1 MYCTLDI
8 DPTINIE
15 INKVLLLILRLA
27 DRLTTLNIQFVHRQY
42 TYS

>member
-15 INKVLLLILRLA
+15 INKVLLLLRLA

-42 TYS
+42 S

>member
-15 INKVLLLILRLA
+15 INKVLLLLRLA